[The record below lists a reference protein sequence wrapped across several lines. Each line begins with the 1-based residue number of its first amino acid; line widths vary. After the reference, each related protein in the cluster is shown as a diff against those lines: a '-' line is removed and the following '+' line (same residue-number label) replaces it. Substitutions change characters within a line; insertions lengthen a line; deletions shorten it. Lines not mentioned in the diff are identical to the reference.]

1 MLILSPAS
9 SCSDESCDPSLGGT
23 WLGFATAVSKASTI
37 RFVTAA
43 RNMHLHSHLSP
54 QGSPCAVPRGAGRVR
69 RDWRRTLRFPR
80 PLPTRASSL
89 RALPRV
95 SPTGWASPAE
105 GRRVSGNAS
114 GDAEALPRSAPSG
127 LVARP
132 GSGQRTAV
140 SARGG
145 NGSAPG
151 GGACPYTAL
160 HAGALAG
167 TPNPCWRQ
175 LADARG
181 VPSRVLIELRLPP
194 LPDLPHAHL
203 PA

>member
-95 SPTGWASPAE
+95 SRQDGPRPLRDAASRATPQATQ
-105 GRRVSGNAS
+105 R
-114 GDAEALPRSAPSG
+114 PSRGAHQADSWPG
-127 LVARP
+127 LLVD
-132 GSGQRTAV
+132 
-140 SARGG
+140 SARRFHHEGETDRHQAAG
-145 NGSAPG
+145 CAHTLHCTQAP
-151 GGACPYTAL
+151 
-160 HAGALAG
+160 
-167 TPNPCWRQ
+167 WR
-175 LADARG
+175 
-181 VPSRVLIELRLPP
+181 ELRIR
-194 LPDLPHAHL
+194 AGVN
-203 PA
+203 